1 MCFRPLSEAETNGYV
16 PISGANQGKDIEK
29 GEDVR
34 ERSWYALIGTALKH
48 IWPRTFATQS
58 RVVICVIIVILQ
70 RLVNLAVPI
79 LCESLFTSI
88 LPAQISLLLMRSD
101 LKWSK
106 NSQQ

>member
-1 MCFRPLSEAETNGYV
+1 MQISAGLDLSLKLCGFLRPLSEAETNGYV

-79 LCESLFTSI
+79 LCESFPL
-88 LPAQISLLLMRSD
+88 
-101 LKWSK
+101 
-106 NSQQ
+106 